1 MAKWT
6 DYAEK
11 EGLADNDEIIIL
23 DKETNTNKRSIVS
36 NIVNGAVEKIGSHKF
51 SGLNTDDKTL
61 VGAINE
67 VDAKNDAQD
76 KKISALESGA
86 SEAKTKNTEQD
97 KRLEAVEK
105 KLPSYLKKVDVDS
118 TLSVSGSPADAKVVG
133 DAVGSLKEDLSG
145 VEKITSTSFTYEVS
159 VGGFDSNAMKFN
171 DDSNYIHSKYPIP
184 ISDNNFVIKADRK
197 NNK

>member
-76 KKISALESGA
+76 KKITDAERKDIES
-86 SEAKTKNTEQD
+86 
-97 KRLEAVEK
+97 
-105 KLPSYLKKVDVDS
+105 
-118 TLSVSGSPADAKVVG
+118 
-133 DAVGSLKEDLSG
+133 
-145 VEKITSTSFTYEVS
+145 KIDRYNVTYA
-159 VGGFDSNAMKFN
+159 FFK
-171 DDSNYIHSKYPIP
+171 
-184 ISDNNFVIKADRK
+184 
-197 NNK
+197 